1 MPSAS
6 RAPAPAASP
15 AAGAAAPPIEV
26 RGVTIAYGS
35 FVVQRDLSFAVQR
48 GEIFVI
54 MGGSGCGKSSLLR
67 VMNGLV
73 APAAGDVLIGGESLW
88 RADEEERARLMR
100 RFGML
105 YQMGALWS
113 SMSLLENVALPLG
126 EFTDLT
132 AAQVR
137 EIASLKLA
145 LVGLAGFEDFVPSEI
160 SGGMRKRAALARAMA
175 LDPEILYLDEP
186 SAGLDPV
193 SSRLLDDLILSLR
206 DSLGCTVAIVT
217 HELPSIFGIGDNS
230 VYLDA
235 ETRTII
241 AHGHPKGLL
250 ETCRDPRVHA
260 FLTRSQPAAEKA

>member
-1 MPSAS
+1 
-6 RAPAPAASP
+6 
-15 AAGAAAPPIEV
+15 
-26 RGVTIAYGS
+26 
-35 FVVQRDLSFAVQR
+35 
-48 GEIFVI
+48 
-54 MGGSGCGKSSLLR
+54 
-67 VMNGLV
+67 
-73 APAAGDVLIGGESLW
+73 
-88 RADEEERARLMR
+88 MR

-113 SMSLLENVALPLG
+113 SMTLLENVALPLG

-137 EIASLKLA
+137 EVAALKLA

-241 AHGHPKGLL
+241 ARGHPKTLL
-250 ETCRDPRVHA
+250 ETCRDPKVHA
-260 FLTRSQPAAEKA
+260 FLTRSQPVAATA